1 MWPIY
6 FLTQSYFIA
15 LQIGMMS
22 SPKVSSL
29 ISLRLII
36 CPPPFKN
43 LFFTVLKPILPMGF
57 RSPWESF
64 GMPKWLLI
72 ATCSRSPK
80 SKMETRHAMVSPLQ
94 KNGQK
99 TASSTTSTTG
109 SAAEPVKHKDA
120 QIRPLTTKSC
130 AIIIVPS
137 ITTAT
142 TAIAAAEA
150 KSKES

>member
-1 MWPIY
+1 
-6 FLTQSYFIA
+6 
-15 LQIGMMS
+15 
-22 SPKVSSL
+22 
-29 ISLRLII
+29 
-36 CPPPFKN
+36 
-43 LFFTVLKPILPMGF
+43 
-57 RSPWESF
+57 
-64 GMPKWLLI
+64 
-72 ATCSRSPK
+72 
-80 SKMETRHAMVSPLQ
+80 METRHAMVSPLQ